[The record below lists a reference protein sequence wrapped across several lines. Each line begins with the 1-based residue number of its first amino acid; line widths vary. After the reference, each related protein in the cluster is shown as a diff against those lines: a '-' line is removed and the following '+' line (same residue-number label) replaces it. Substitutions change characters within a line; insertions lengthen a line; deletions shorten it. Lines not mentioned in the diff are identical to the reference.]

1 MHWLTAQI
9 LYIGTLP
16 IHLTRKDQSTAQQT
30 AFCRH
35 VQEENNLHLI
45 ILNAQM
51 Q

>member
-16 IHLTRKDQSTAQQT
+16 IHLTREDQSSAPQT
-30 AFCRH
+30 ALCLH
-35 VQEENNLHLI
+35 VQEDNNLNLI

-51 Q
+51 